1 MSLRVMRTHLRH
13 RRTARFGRGRSCGCG
28 LPWPRR
34 GPSLELPVLTYGA
47 LISVVILFRQ
57 DRRPH
62 WVIENINL
70 APQSEPTPPSA
81 SFTEPTVRPPRTRRR
96 PPTPQSP
103 PGAARAL
110 WPPIDAAH
118 ACSELGW
125 APRARAQTSTQD
137 GRGQRIRERLV
148 ANFEKVA
155 SCACVQR
162 NCYVRESFA
171 RFGRKLSQ
179 FSSEI
184 WATFWRNSCH
194 RQTACPR

>member
-1 MSLRVMRTHLRH
+1 MAKSR
-13 RRTARFGRGRSCGCG
+13 
-28 LPWPRR
+28 
-34 GPSLELPVLTYGA
+34 SLELPALAYDA
-47 LISVVILFRQ
+47 LIRTVVILFQ

-62 WVIENINL
+62 WVIEENINL

-125 APRARAQTSTQD
+125 APRARAQTTTQD
-137 GRGQRIRERLV
+137 GRGQRIRENFEFE
-148 ANFEKVA
+148 NFEKVA
-155 SCACVQR
+155 SYAFVQR
-162 NCYVRESFA
+162 NCFVRESFA
-171 RFGRKLSQ
+171 RFGRKL
-179 FSSEI
+179 
-184 WATFWRNSCH
+184 
-194 RQTACPR
+194 

>member
-1 MSLRVMRTHLRH
+1 MRLAMAKSR
-13 RRTARFGRGRSCGCG
+13 
-28 LPWPRR
+28 
-34 GPSLELPVLTYGA
+34 SLELPVLTYGA

-125 APRARAQTSTQD
+125 AARALRYLTLKRPM
-137 GRGQRIRERLV
+137 GRRPFRSRRGSNRGV
-148 ANFEKVA
+148 
-155 SCACVQR
+155 
-162 NCYVRESFA
+162 
-171 RFGRKLSQ
+171 
-179 FSSEI
+179 
-184 WATFWRNSCH
+184 
-194 RQTACPR
+194 

>member
-1 MSLRVMRTHLRH
+1 MRTHLKWAPSHCTLRQGQELWV
-13 RRTARFGRGRSCGCG
+13 RLVMAKSR
-28 LPWPRR
+28 
-34 GPSLELPVLTYGA
+34 SLELPALAYGA
-47 LISVVILFRQ
+47 LITVVIIFQ
-57 DRRPH
+57 DRRHH
-62 WVIENINL
+62 WVIEENINL

-110 WPPIDAAH
+110 WPPIDAAL

-125 APRARAQTSTQD
+125 AARARAQTSAQD

-148 ANFEKVA
+148 ENFEKVA
-155 SCACVQR
+155 SCECVQR

-194 RQTACPR
+194 RQVRGRRVG